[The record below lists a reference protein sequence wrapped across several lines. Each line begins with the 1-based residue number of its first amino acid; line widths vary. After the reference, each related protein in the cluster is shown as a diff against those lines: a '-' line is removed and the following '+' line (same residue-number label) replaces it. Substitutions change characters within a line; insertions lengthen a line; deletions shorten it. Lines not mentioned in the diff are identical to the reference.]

1 MVSGQ
6 AKARL
11 LLPHTHTHVL
21 HDRVQALVVM
31 YCYKMQ
37 HK

>member
-11 LLPHTHTHVL
+11 LLPHTHVL
-21 HDRVQALVVM
+21 HDRVQALVLM
-31 YCYKMQ
+31 YCYKML